1 MNCIYQAGKLTGE
14 EKRRLL
20 FYVLAPLVGFLVL
33 GSFIKIGLGQQQ
45 LGGERRLA
53 EEEGASGDG
62 GGGTHGGGKDESAR
76 GGEGDAGPGGE
87 EQRLRRGGE
96 QAHSQSQ
103 SNQTLRDGIYRM
115 LILQIF
121 NLLVEEVEV
130 VVCIYR
136 KTLTITFMVKL
147 LCFLFLW

>member
-1 MNCIYQAGKLTGE
+1 MNCIYQDGKLTGE

-20 FYVLAPLVGFLVL
+20 FYVLAPLVGLVL

-53 EEEGASGDG
+53 EDEGTGGDG
-62 GGGTHGGGKDESAR
+62 GGDTSGGGEHESVR

-103 SNQTLRDGIYRM
+103 SNQTLRHGLYRT

-121 NLLVEEVEV
+121 NMLVEEVEV